1 MNLALRRMTLASIL
15 LGFFGSMVSAED
27 LELRSRD
34 TIALV
39 GNTLAERMQHD
50 GTLESLIQASHPQ
63 LELKWRNLGFSGDEL
78 ELRLRSQDF
87 GSPDEWLKKVGATVV
102 FAFFGSNESYQG
114 EPGLP
119 KFEEQLR
126 RYIQHLKSQSFVDGK
141 PVRVVLVSPI
151 AHEDLGNPSLP
162 DGKSHNRLLEI

>member
-1 MNLALRRMTLASIL
+1 MTLASIL

-102 FAFFGSNESYQG
+102 FAFFG
-114 EPGLP
+114 
-119 KFEEQLR
+119 
-126 RYIQHLKSQSFVDGK
+126 
-141 PVRVVLVSPI
+141 
-151 AHEDLGNPSLP
+151 
-162 DGKSHNRLLEI
+162 